1 MCRGGLLDARCD
13 IQHDGRGSAD
23 DDDGNDMLDAI
34 VFKLRGLAVEEICLR
49 VLVLVQFQLFLVIQ
63 SNRDK

>member
-34 VFKLRGLAVEEICLR
+34 VFNSIVKEICLR
-49 VLVLVQFQLFLVIQ
+49 VFFCWLVLVQFQLF
-63 SNRDK
+63 S